1 MVGTAGLTG
10 GAFGMIGGLSMLRRK
25 QFLNISTLRH
35 PIKRSELIT
44 NIVTNVRN
52 SSAQFSSFGK
62 QHNFFFLEIFYRDSI
77 FYMENLFISFKHS

>member
-10 GAFGMIGGLSMLRRK
+10 GAMGMIQGMKMLHRK

-44 NIVTNVRN
+44 NIVSNVRN
-52 SSAQFSSFGK
+52 WSAKYSSFGK
-62 QHNFFFLEIFYRDSI
+62 
-77 FYMENLFISFKHS
+77 